1 MKYWSNPYNH
11 AMSSRCATLNMVA
24 EFLLENEYRV
34 LKWPASPLP
43 VMRVGAAPYPA
54 PRDSSLS
61 YLHVCTLGDI
71 TQGVS
76 QWSQDTKDEQDI
88 SLVSHL
94 VVINESQAD
103 IWEEALPFALT
114 GKTAVVLTQS
124 VDITKTVEQIGNY
137 LIGVQELCSTLA
149 LAVSSPSLCQA
160 LVNIAEDYFGCYM
173 HITDPSHMLIAYA
186 HHVKPLD
193 VISQSLIQNKFHKK
207 ELLEGKGITLIN
219 ENLSRDGVKVV
230 PPDATFPMGLV
241 VKAMRVCGQFAAY
254 IVFQM
259 DQTKLTAGTID
270 AIELFTFYLSK
281 TLERRM
287 NLETRKD
294 ATSQNFLFHLIVD
307 EGLSRVF
314 VQSQCEMIGFPSK
327 GSYVVMEAQWDES
340 YEMRIPSLAAELGN
354 VQTMRLTLVYEGRVL
369 VLFQGDSDE
378 DVIKAIQ
385 QALSSQPLK
394 SAMIVRFSDIYHN
407 LLSTFYAYRTVRII
421 QEYEDP
427 IDDLRRI
434 GQVSD
439 SHKTCIGP
447 KVYSFR
453 DAFCLYWSDPAANN
467 FLKRYALR
475 HMLVTRIEEDD
486 KEKGTDNL
494 AVLADYLSN
503 ERRISITAQNT
514 HMHRN
519 GVIYRIKRIQAM
531 YHIDFDDYLQRQYIL
546 TGLQVR
552 ISLGLEYQTEAS
564 QFPEPDL
571 GNKATMPVR
580 PDIPRD
586 SDYDPS
592 EYMR

>member
-1 MKYWSNPYNH
+1 
-11 AMSSRCATLNMVA
+11 
-24 EFLLENEYRV
+24 
-34 LKWPASPLP
+34 
-43 VMRVGAAPYPA
+43 
-54 PRDSSLS
+54 
-61 YLHVCTLGDI
+61 
-71 TQGVS
+71 
-76 QWSQDTKDEQDI
+76 
-88 SLVSHL
+88 
-94 VVINESQAD
+94 
-103 IWEEALPFALT
+103 
-114 GKTAVVLTQS
+114 
-124 VDITKTVEQIGNY
+124 
-137 LIGVQELCSTLA
+137 
-149 LAVSSPSLCQA
+149 
-160 LVNIAEDYFGCYM
+160 
-173 HITDPSHMLIAYA
+173 
-186 HHVKPLD
+186 
-193 VISQSLIQNKFHKK
+193 
-207 ELLEGKGITLIN
+207 
-219 ENLSRDGVKVV
+219 
-230 PPDATFPMGLV
+230 
-241 VKAMRVCGQFAAY
+241 
-254 IVFQM
+254 
-259 DQTKLTAGTID
+259 
-270 AIELFTFYLSK
+270 
-281 TLERRM
+281 M

-439 SHKTCIGP
+439 SHKTYIGP